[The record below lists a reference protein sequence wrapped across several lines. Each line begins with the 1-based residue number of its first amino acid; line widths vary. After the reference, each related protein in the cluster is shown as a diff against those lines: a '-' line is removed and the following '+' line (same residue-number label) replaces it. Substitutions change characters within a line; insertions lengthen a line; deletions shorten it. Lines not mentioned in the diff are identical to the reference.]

1 MNDCVQSVL
10 FTFQD
15 MSEPE
20 GYNDDSENHNTTT
33 NTTEENFNDE
43 NDVDDETMS
52 GKHKT
57 ACAHTSH
64 IQKQINIALSV
75 SLKQKAKCY
84 CK

>member
-1 MNDCVQSVL
+1 
-10 FTFQD
+10 

-20 GYNDDSENHNTTT
+20 GYNDDCENHNTTA

-57 ACAHTSH
+57 THMHTHHAYS
-64 IQKQINIALSV
+64 NASD
-75 SLKQKAKCY
+75 
-84 CK
+84 

>member
-1 MNDCVQSVL
+1 MQKKKKNLLQPHSVQWVL
-10 FTFQD
+10 FSFQD

-20 GYNDDSENHNTTT
+20 GYNDDCENRNTTA

-57 ACAHTSH
+57 THVHTHHAYSS
-64 IQKQINIALSV
+64 ASD
-75 SLKQKAKCY
+75 
-84 CK
+84 

>member
-1 MNDCVQSVL
+1 
-10 FTFQD
+10 

-20 GYNDDSENHNTTT
+20 GCNDDCDNHNTTI

-57 ACAHTSH
+57 THMHTHHAYSNASDYH
-64 IQKQINIALSV
+64 SFASIMETKSEVLLWLI
-75 SLKQKAKCY
+75 
-84 CK
+84 

>member
-1 MNDCVQSVL
+1 MQPHSVQWVL
-10 FTFQD
+10 FSFQD

-20 GYNDDSENHNTTT
+20 GYNDDSENHNTTA

-57 ACAHTSH
+57 THTCLQQCFRLTQLCQYH
-64 IQKQINIALSV
+64 GNK
-75 SLKQKAKCY
+75 K
-84 CK
+84 

>member
-1 MNDCVQSVL
+1 MQKKLPLQPHRVHWVL
-10 FTFQD
+10 FSFQD

-20 GYNDDSENHNTTT
+20 GYNDDCENHNTTA

-57 ACAHTSH
+57 THMHTHHAYS
-64 IQKQINIALSV
+64 NASD
-75 SLKQKAKCY
+75 
-84 CK
+84 